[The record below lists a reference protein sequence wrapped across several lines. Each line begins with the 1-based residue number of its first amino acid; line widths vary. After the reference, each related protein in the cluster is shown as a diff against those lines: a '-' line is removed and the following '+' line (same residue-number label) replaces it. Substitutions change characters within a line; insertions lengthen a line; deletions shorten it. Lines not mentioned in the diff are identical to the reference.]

1 MKNLIGKR
9 EKMAKNKTELFEE
22 ESTNFVLSVCN
33 NNFTLKINFLEIEVK
48 LLEMHKKYFK
58 RKKFKNKE
66 ITQLVIYGLTKTA
79 KEKLKFMYYWELKE
93 KIKNLIFQAKLEIQ
107 TRVDFLDSCYEEDIN
122 EVYFEANPGL
132 KEFDNLI
139 KTYFEL
145 IRLKNSGLDVN
156 KFLEDTNNQLSS
168 YPNNF
173 YFKSPYFCNLLTEII
188 VEAGEKKEK
197 NEKNR
202 TC

>member
-1 MKNLIGKR
+1 
-9 EKMAKNKTELFEE
+9 MAKNKTELFEE

>member
-1 MKNLIGKR
+1 
-9 EKMAKNKTELFEE
+9 MAKKKSKTHEMYDEVASFIK
-22 ESTNFVLSVCN
+22 SQCN
-33 NNFTLKINFLEIEVK
+33 DNFTLKTSLNEIADKVLEIEK
-48 LLEMHKKYFK
+48 MYFKKKKYDI
-58 RKKFKNKE
+58 RHENIIE
-66 ITQLVIYGLTKTA
+66 II
-79 KEKLKFMYYWELKE
+79 
-93 KIKNLIFQAKLEIQ
+93 
-107 TRVDFLDSCYEEDIN
+107 CYELVFKTNRIRLSSLNYWDLVEIIN
-122 EVYFEANPGL
+122 KWFFRAKIELVSMIDSPHTGYMDNIKEVYLKATPGL
-132 KEFDNLI
+132 EEFDNLV

-156 KFLEDTNNQLSS
+156 KFLEDTYNQLCS

-188 VEAGEKKEK
+188 VEAGDKKEK

>member
-1 MKNLIGKR
+1 
-9 EKMAKNKTELFEE
+9 MAKKKSKTHEMYDEVASFIK
-22 ESTNFVLSVCN
+22 SQCN
-33 NNFTLKINFLEIEVK
+33 DNFTLKTSLNEIADKVLEIEK
-48 LLEMHKKYFK
+48 MYFKKKKYDI
-58 RKKFKNKE
+58 RHENIIE
-66 ITQLVIYGLTKTA
+66 II
-79 KEKLKFMYYWELKE
+79 
-93 KIKNLIFQAKLEIQ
+93 
-107 TRVDFLDSCYEEDIN
+107 CYELVFKATRIRLSSLNYWDLVEIIN
-122 EVYFEANPGL
+122 KWFFKAKIELVSMIDSPHTGYMDNIKEVYLKATPGL
-132 KEFDNLI
+132 EEFDNLV

-145 IRLKNSGLDVN
+145 IKMKNSGLDVS

-168 YPNNF
+168 YPNDF

>member
-1 MKNLIGKR
+1 MTKK
-9 EKMAKNKTELFEE
+9 KSKTQQMYDEI
-22 ESTNFVLSVCN
+22 SSYIKSQCN
-33 NNFTLKINFLEIEVK
+33 DNFTLKTSLNEIADKVLETE
-48 LLEMHKKYFK
+48 
-58 RKKFKNKE
+58 KKFFKKKRYDVTHENIIE
-66 ITQLVIYGLTKTA
+66 II
-79 KEKLKFMYYWELKE
+79 
-93 KIKNLIFQAKLEIQ
+93 
-107 TRVDFLDSCYEEDIN
+107 CYELVLKANRIRLSSLNYWDLVEIIN
-122 EVYFEANPGL
+122 KWFFKAKIELVSTVDAWHTEYMTHIKEVYLKATPGL
-132 KEFDNLI
+132 KEFDNLL

-145 IRLKNSGLDVN
+145 IKLKNSGLDVN

-197 NEKNR
+197 KKKKR

>member
-1 MKNLIGKR
+1 
-9 EKMAKNKTELFEE
+9 MAKKKSKTYEMYDEI
-22 ESTNFVLSVCN
+22 SKYIKSQCN
-33 NNFTLKINFLEIEVK
+33 ENFTLKTSLNEIADKVLETE
-48 LLEMHKKYFK
+48 
-58 RKKFKNKE
+58 KKFFKKKRYDIRHENIIE
-66 ITQLVIYGLTKTA
+66 II
-79 KEKLKFMYYWELKE
+79 
-93 KIKNLIFQAKLEIQ
+93 
-107 TRVDFLDSCYEEDIN
+107 CYELVFKANRIRLSSLNYWDLVEIIN
-122 EVYFEANPGL
+122 KWFFKAKIELVSMIDSPHTGYMDNIKEVYLKATPGL
-132 KEFDNLI
+132 EEFDNLV

-156 KFLEDTNNQLSS
+156 KFLEDTNNQLCS

-188 VEAGEKKEK
+188 IEAGEKKEK

>member
-1 MKNLIGKR
+1 
-9 EKMAKNKTELFEE
+9 MAKKKSKTHEMYDEVASFIK
-22 ESTNFVLSVCN
+22 SQCN
-33 NNFTLKINFLEIEVK
+33 DNFTLKTSLNEIADKVLEIEK
-48 LLEMHKKYFK
+48 MYFKKKKYDI
-58 RKKFKNKE
+58 RHENIIE
-66 ITQLVIYGLTKTA
+66 II
-79 KEKLKFMYYWELKE
+79 
-93 KIKNLIFQAKLEIQ
+93 
-107 TRVDFLDSCYEEDIN
+107 CYELVFKANRIRLSSLNYWDLVEIIN
-122 EVYFEANPGL
+122 KWFFKAKIELVSMIDSPHTGYMDNIKEVYLKATPGL
-132 KEFDNLI
+132 EEFDNLV

-156 KFLEDTNNQLSS
+156 KFLEDTYNQLCS

-188 VEAGEKKEK
+188 VEAGDKKEK

>member
-1 MKNLIGKR
+1 
-9 EKMAKNKTELFEE
+9 MAKKKSKTH
-22 ESTNFVLSVCN
+22 
-33 NNFTLKINFLEIEVK
+33 
-48 LLEMHKKYFK
+48 EMYFKKKKYDI
-58 RKKFKNKE
+58 RHENIIE
-66 ITQLVIYGLTKTA
+66 II
-79 KEKLKFMYYWELKE
+79 
-93 KIKNLIFQAKLEIQ
+93 
-107 TRVDFLDSCYEEDIN
+107 CYELVFKANRIRLSSLNYWDLVEIIN
-122 EVYFEANPGL
+122 KWFFKAKIELVSMIDSPHTGYMDNIKEVYL
-132 KEFDNLI
+132 KATPRLEEFDNLV

-156 KFLEDTNNQLSS
+156 KFLEDTNNQLCS